1 MFSDIREDKKKDIE
15 KTNIFILTL
24 SSQEWLK
31 VFYNSHYLYQDYMQ
45 VRSNGNIKNQVELM

>member
-1 MFSDIREDKKKDIE
+1 MPSDIREYKKKDIE

-31 VFYNSHYLYQDYMQ
+31 FFSNSHYLYQDYMQ